1 MMVGNARTKLRVSE
15 AAGPQFQ
22 ESPKRFLDVFCAAK
36 GGETWLGFLKIP
48 RRIAGQ
54 SQTLH
59 VSVCRV
65 SASNKLRREAP
76 VWQSAPQR
84 VLAGLLRLTGGWSVC
99 GQAPIGSI
107 DTSFVIRSQHLASH
121 PIVELP
127 RSDTALYRADI
138 DGLRAISILA
148 VVAYHAGPR
157 FVPGGFIGVDIF
169 FVISGFLISRII
181 LSQIRSGRF
190 RLLDFYAR
198 RVRRIFP
205 ALAVVLLATYAL
217 GWLLL
222 MPQDFAL
229 LGDNIV
235 AGAAFV
241 SNLFQLRHV
250 GYFDP
255 DMAENPLLHLW
266 SLGIEEQFYIVWPLV
281 LMLAGARIKS
291 SWIVGIAAVS
301 FATSL
306 LVYLGHSQ
314 WSFYAPIP
322 RAWELLVGGLAA
334 YHFVNR
340 PKGGLAN
347 SGRRADLAGFA
358 GIALIGGASF
368 LYQRSIPFPGLYALL
383 PTLGA
388 LLIIVSGGSWINR
401 KVLSSRL
408 MVWFGLISYPLYLWH
423 WPLLSYL
430 ATLQN
435 GEPTKLEL
443 VLAVALSILLAWLTY
458 RLVETPIR
466 RAPGAV
472 PKLVTALGALAI
484 AGVVTSVASGFEFR
498 FPPEIRAVARLAPQL
513 NAGFSDA
520 CFLYKLNDISF
531 GPNCIEAG
539 EKPLL
544 FVWGDSTAAA
554 LYPGLRKIQETA
566 SFRLARFEAAQC
578 APILATGTNPRCD
591 TIGEAV
597 LASVKASRPDILLLH
612 AGWSHDHDLERFK
625 QTLRQLKALGIPHI
639 VVLGPVPRWKR
650 TLPLAIVNA
659 YRFQHQD
666 PQRIASGVS
675 GGDDDDLMQRLS
687 EAEGV
692 EYISAWRVLCNGEG
706 CLTRVGPTADDII
719 QTDAIHL
726 SEAGSRFLVQSIAPR
741 LLAGIAT
748 PPQ

>member
-1 MMVGNARTKLRVSE
+1 MELSR
-15 AAGPQFQ
+15 
-22 ESPKRFLDVFCAAK
+22 
-36 GGETWLGFLKIP
+36 
-48 RRIAGQ
+48 
-54 SQTLH
+54 
-59 VSVCRV
+59 
-65 SASNKLRREAP
+65 SN
-76 VWQSAPQR
+76 
-84 VLAGLLRLTGGWSVC
+84 
-99 GQAPIGSI
+99 
-107 DTSFVIRSQHLASH
+107 
-121 PIVELP
+121 
-127 RSDTALYRADI
+127 TALYRADI
-138 DGLRAISILA
+138 DGLRAVSILS

-181 LSQIRSGRF
+181 LTQIKTGRF
-190 RLLDFYAR
+190 GLLDFYAR

-205 ALAVVLLATYAL
+205 ALAVVLLVTYAL

-291 SWIVGIAAVS
+291 SWIIGIAAVS

-306 LVYLGHSQ
+306 LIYVGDSQ

-322 RAWELLVGGLAA
+322 RAWELLVGALAA

-340 PKGGLAN
+340 PKGVLA
-347 SGRRADLAGFA
+347 SLGSHVDLAGLA
-358 GIALIGGASF
+358 GIALIGVAAF
-368 LYQRSIPFPGLYALL
+368 AYRRSIPFPGLYALL
-383 PTLGA
+383 PTIGA
-388 LLIIVSGGSWINR
+388 LLVIVSGGSWINR
-401 KVLSSRL
+401 KILSSRL

-435 GEPTKLEL
+435 GEPTKLEV
-443 VLAVALSILLAWLTY
+443 VLTVVLSILLAWLTY
-458 RLVETPIR
+458 RFVELPIR
-466 RAPGAV
+466 RAPGVV
-472 PKLVTALGALAI
+472 PKLVTALGVLGI
-484 AGVVTSVASGFEFR
+484 AGVATSVASGFAFR

-520 CFLYKLNDISF
+520 CFLYKLSDVEF
-531 GPNCIEAG
+531 PPNCVEPG

-554 LYPGLRKIQETA
+554 LYPGLRKVQEN
-566 SFRLARFEAAQC
+566 SGFRLARFEAAQC
-578 APILATGTNPRCD
+578 APILQTVTNPRCD
-591 TIGEAV
+591 AIDEIVLQAV
-597 LASVKASRPDILLLH
+597 KTSHPDILLLH
-612 AGWSHDHDLERFK
+612 AGWSHDHDLGRFR
-625 QTLRQLKALGIPHI
+625 QTLRQLKALGIPRI

-659 YRFQHQD
+659 YRFQHLD
-666 PQRIASGVS
+666 PQRIAAGVS
-675 GGDDDDLMQRLS
+675 GGDDDLLMQRLS

-692 EYISAWRVLCNGEG
+692 DYISAWRILCNGDG
-706 CLTRVGPTADDII
+706 CLTRVGASADEVVA
-719 QTDAIHL
+719 TDAIHL
-726 SEAGSRFLVQSIAPR
+726 SEAGSRFLIQSIAPR
-741 LLAGIAT
+741 LLAGIST
-748 PPQ
+748 QSH

>member
-1 MMVGNARTKLRVSE
+1 
-15 AAGPQFQ
+15 
-22 ESPKRFLDVFCAAK
+22 
-36 GGETWLGFLKIP
+36 
-48 RRIAGQ
+48 
-54 SQTLH
+54 
-59 VSVCRV
+59 
-65 SASNKLRREAP
+65 
-76 VWQSAPQR
+76 
-84 VLAGLLRLTGGWSVC
+84 
-99 GQAPIGSI
+99 
-107 DTSFVIRSQHLASH
+107 
-121 PIVELP
+121 VELP

-138 DGLRAISILA
+138 DGLRAVSILL
-148 VVAYHAGPR
+148 VVGYHAGPR
-157 FVPGGFIGVDIF
+157 LVPGGFIGVDIF

-181 LSQIRSGRF
+181 LSQIRADRF

-205 ALAVVLLATYAL
+205 ALAVVLFVTYAL

-266 SLGIEEQFYIVWPLV
+266 SLGIEEQFYIVWPLA
-281 LMLAGARIKS
+281 LMLAGAHIKR
-291 SWIVGIAAVS
+291 SWILLIAAAS

-306 LVYLGHSQ
+306 LIFFGYAQ

-322 RAWELLVGGLAA
+322 RAWELLVGGLVAH
-334 YHFVNR
+334 HFVNR
-340 PKGGLAN
+340 PKALPA
-347 SGRRADLAGFA
+347 SRGRHADLAGLA
-358 GIALIGGASF
+358 GVALIGGAAF
-368 LYQRSIPFPGLYALL
+368 LYHRSILFPGLYALL
-383 PTLGA
+383 PTMGA
-388 LLIIVSGGSWINR
+388 LLIIISGESWINR
-401 KVLSSRL
+401 TILGSRL

-435 GEPTKLEL
+435 GEATKLEVAL
-443 VLAVALSILLAWLTY
+443 TVALSILLAWLTY
-458 RLVETPIR
+458 RIVELPVR
-466 RAPGAV
+466 RAPGVV
-472 PKLVTALGALAI
+472 PKLVTALGTLAI
-484 AGVVTSVASGFEFR
+484 AGVVTSIAAGFEFR

-520 CFLYKLNDISF
+520 CFLYKLSDVAF

-554 LYPGLRKIQETA
+554 LYPGIRKAQEI
-566 SFRLARFEAAQC
+566 SGFRLARFEAAQC

-591 TIGEAV
+591 TIGELV
-597 LASVKASRPDILLLH
+597 LASIKASHPDILLLH

-625 QTLRQLKALGIPHI
+625 QTLQQLKALGIPRI

-659 YRFQHQD
+659 YRFQHEN
-666 PQRIASGVS
+666 PERIANGVS
-675 GGDDDDLMQRLS
+675 GGDDDSLMQRLS
-687 EAEGV
+687 EAQGV
-692 EYISAWRVLCNGEG
+692 EYISAWRVLCNDEG
-706 CLTRVGPTADDII
+706 CLTRVGPTADDVVA
-719 QTDAIHL
+719 TDAIHL

-741 LLAGIAT
+741 LLAGLVT
-748 PPQ
+748 QLQ

>member
-1 MMVGNARTKLRVSE
+1 VFGNRSRPPS
-15 AAGPQFQ
+15 
-22 ESPKRFLDVFCAAK
+22 
-36 GGETWLGFLKIP
+36 
-48 RRIAGQ
+48 
-54 SQTLH
+54 TL
-59 VSVCRV
+59 
-65 SASNKLRREAP
+65 LRRAGAER
-76 VWQSAPQR
+76 VWTGRS
-84 VLAGLLRLTGGWSVC
+84 RLDRDIVR
-99 GQAPIGSI
+99 QPHPN
-107 DTSFVIRSQHLASH
+107 VSH
-121 PIVELP
+121 STWIVELP

-138 DGLRAISILA
+138 DGLRAVSILA

-157 FVPGGFIGVDIF
+157 LVPGGFIGVDIF

-181 LSQIRSGRF
+181 LSQIRIGRF

-235 AGAAFV
+235 AGAGFV

-281 LMLAGARIKS
+281 LLLAGARIKN
-291 SWIVGIAAVS
+291 SWIFGIAAVS
-301 FATSL
+301 FASSL
-306 LVYLGHSQ
+306 LVYLGYSQ

-334 YHFVNR
+334 YHFVSR
-340 PKGGLAN
+340 PKGLLTSPGRHADLTGLA
-347 SGRRADLAGFA
+347 GV
-358 GIALIGGASF
+358 ALIGAAAF
-368 LYQRSIPFPGLYALL
+368 LYQRSILFPGLYALL
-383 PTLGA
+383 PTIGA
-388 LLIIVSGGSWINR
+388 VLVIISGGSWINR
-401 KVLSSRL
+401 TVLSSRV

-430 ATLQN
+430 ATLKN
-435 GEPTKLEL
+435 GDPTKLEL
-443 VLAVALSILLAWLTY
+443 VITVALSILLAWLTY
-458 RLVETPIR
+458 RFVELPIR
-466 RAPGAV
+466 RAPGVV
-472 PKLVTALGALAI
+472 PKLVTALGTLAI

-520 CFLYKLNDISF
+520 CFLHEITDVSF
-531 GPNCIEAG
+531 GANCVEPG

-544 FVWGDSTAAA
+544 FLWGDSTAAA
-554 LYPGLRKIQETA
+554 LYPGIRKVQET
-566 SFRLARFEAAQC
+566 SGFRLARFEAAQC

-591 TIGEAV
+591 TIGDTV

-612 AGWSHDHDLERFK
+612 AGWSHDHDLDRFR
-625 QTLRQLKALGIPHI
+625 QTLRQLKALGVPRI

-666 PQRIASGVS
+666 PQRIATGVS
-675 GGDDDDLMQRLS
+675 GGDDDILMQRLS

-692 EYISAWRVLCNGEG
+692 EYISAWRILCNDDG
-706 CLTRVGPTADDII
+706 CLTRVGPTADDVVA
-719 QTDAIHL
+719 TDAIHL
-726 SEAGSRFLVQSIAPR
+726 SDAGSRFLVQSIAPR

-748 PPQ
+748 QPR